1 MRTLPSDKAVRRLA
15 LRGMLLCLCLVFSY
29 LEARFPLPLP
39 LPGCKPGFANIVVT
53 FCALT
58 LGYPDALALS
68 LLRVLIVSLLF
79 GSASS
84 FWFSLCGALCAFLV
98 LYLLLPRVPGTFS
111 VIGVSAACAAAHNL
125 GQLFAACLLLSSV
138 SVLSYL
144 PVLLL
149 AAILTGTVSG
159 VILHFVLPPLKKAGL
174 SGSEVFLRE

>member
-1 MRTLPSDKAVRRLA
+1 MRTSSSDKTVRRLA
-15 LRGMLLCLCLVFSY
+15 LRGMLLSLCLVFSY
-29 LEARFPLPLP
+29 LEFRFPLPLP
-39 LPGCKPGFANIVVT
+39 LPGCKPGFANIVIT

-98 LYLLLPRVPGTFS
+98 LYLLLPQVPGTFS

-125 GQLFAACLLLSSV
+125 GQLIAAGLLLSSGA
-138 SVLSYL
+138 VLSYL

-149 AAILTGTVSG
+149 TALLTGTVSG
-159 VILHFVLPPLKKAGL
+159 LILHFVLPPLKKAGL
-174 SGSEVFLRE
+174 SGTGGVFRE